1 MVAGHPP
8 PTPRKLKT
16 LGQPGGGL
24 GQAQRRSLCSLA
36 GLPTGFWG
44 RQQEPV
50 SVPILLPAE
59 AAGMPGA
66 LAQPGLSGPPVAPSP
81 GFSWAWGTVADF
93 SAVVLDTISLELE
106 SHQKDP
112 GRRLVLVSQG

>member
-8 PTPRKLKT
+8 PRKLKT

-24 GQAQRRSLCSLA
+24 GQAQRRPLCSLV

-50 SVPILLPAE
+50 SVPVLLPVE

-66 LAQPGLSGPPVAPSP
+66 FAQPGLSGPPVAPSP
-81 GFSWAWGTVADF
+81 VFPWAWGTVADS
-93 SAVVLDTISLELE
+93 SAVVLDMMSLEPE
-106 SHQKDP
+106 SYQKDP
-112 GRRLVLVSQG
+112 GRSLVLLSQG

>member
-1 MVAGHPP
+1 MTGP

-24 GQAQRRSLCSLA
+24 GQAQRRPLCSLA

-50 SVPILLPAE
+50 SVPVLLPAE

-66 LAQPGLSGPPVAPSP
+66 LLPSQAGPPHSP
-81 GFSWAWGTVADF
+81 FPCLPLGWVQLQT
-93 SAVVLDTISLELE
+93 
-106 SHQKDP
+106 
-112 GRRLVLVSQG
+112 SQQ